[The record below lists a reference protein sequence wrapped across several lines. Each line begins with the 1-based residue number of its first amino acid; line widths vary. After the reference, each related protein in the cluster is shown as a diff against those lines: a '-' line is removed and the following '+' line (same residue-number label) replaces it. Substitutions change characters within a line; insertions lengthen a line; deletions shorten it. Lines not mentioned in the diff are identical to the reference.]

1 MNSIELMVEEHK
13 NIIRMLKVVRQASY
27 NILKGD
33 EICYEDFEQMID
45 FIRNY
50 ADVHHHGKEEKFL
63 FKEMVDNLG
72 PLADK
77 LVTHGMLIEHDWG
90 RLFIRELSNAL
101 EAVKNGDEMSK
112 IDVIANAVGYANHL
126 QRHIDK
132 EDSVVYP
139 FAQKQ
144 LSEEIMERV
153 EKASWD
159 YEKTAEEKKIQSHY
173 LEILENLEKKYLN
186 SLR

>member
-13 NIIRMLKVVRQASY
+13 NIIRMLTVVRQASY
-27 NILKGD
+27 GILKGD

-77 LVTHGMLIEHDWG
+77 LVTHGMLVEHDWG
-90 RLFIRELSNAL
+90 RLFIHELSNAL
-101 EAVKNGDEMSK
+101 EQVKRGDEMSK
-112 IDVIANAVGYANHL
+112 IDVIANAIGYANHL
-126 QRHIDK
+126 QRHIEK

-139 FAQKQ
+139 FAERK
-144 LSEEIMERV
+144 LSAEIMERV
-153 EKASWD
+153 EKASWEF
-159 YEKTAEEKKIQSHY
+159 EKDAEEKNIPSYY
-173 LEILENLEKKYLN
+173 LELLENLEKKYLK
-186 SLR
+186 